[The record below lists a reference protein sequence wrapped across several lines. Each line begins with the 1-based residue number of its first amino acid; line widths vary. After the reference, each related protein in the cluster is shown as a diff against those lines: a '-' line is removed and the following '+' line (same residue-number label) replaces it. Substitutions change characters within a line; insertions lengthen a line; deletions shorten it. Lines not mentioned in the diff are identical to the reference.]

1 MKQYAISEL
10 ARQFSLSR
18 STLLYYERIG
28 LLRPA
33 RRSPA
38 GYRAYT
44 ETERRQLGRICRL
57 HRTGLTL
64 EDLRPILAANR
75 RPGVRLLQQ
84 RLQQVG
90 EQIRG
95 LQEKQRLLGGLLK
108 QAATGTL
115 PPAVD
120 KAMWVELLRAAG
132 LDDPALRRWHAAF
145 ERRAPAAHHAFL
157 LSLGIPEAE
166 AGQIRAAAAEH
177 TTPPPSPAR

>member
-1 MKQYAISEL
+1 MKQFAISEL
-10 ARQFSLSR
+10 ARQFALSR

-33 RRSPA
+33 LRSPA
-38 GYRAYT
+38 GYRRYT
-44 ETERRQLGRICRL
+44 EADRRQLARICRL

-75 RPGVRLLQQ
+75 RPGVRLLQR

-108 QAATGTL
+108 QAATGA
-115 PPAVD
+115 PPATVD
-120 KAMWVELLRAAG
+120 KALWIDLLRAAG
-132 LDDPALRRWHAAF
+132 LDDSAMLRWHAAF
-145 ERRAPAAHHAFL
+145 ERRAPAAHQAFL
-157 LSLGIPEAE
+157 LSLGISEAE
-166 AGQIRAAAAEH
+166 AQHIRAAAAGQGFWR
-177 TTPPPSPAR
+177 PG